1 MARFGRDLVKSLTQP
16 SFTQGLFDVG
26 EKIGGLPEASRKK
39 EETQGMLRELSEAQA
54 SGNTSA
60 LADIYERLGTTSGD
74 PEYTL
79 HAASLRNNDRLKTAK
94 MEVVQSLEKLND
106 PALSESQRAV
116 LESEAKTKAL
126 ALNDPQ
132 FYSNALSSVASARS
146 TSRSNTKIAAVEA
159 VSSGKTREQFIQE
172 YGAEDAIE
180 YDIAKAQSLNAKAS
194 IEASEEAALDA
205 EFAEAMQGLSNRFD
219 MLMARPTEFI
229 DQQAAINV
237 QNEMVALAERS
248 GKSVGEYTEIFSTRF
263 QQKVTDEIDA
273 VNQAEEFKRM
283 EGLRWADSTIQA
295 IINSGAEDPL
305 ATLAGRM
312 ESVTDPKVRA
322 LYDEHLTYIA
332 DTVKDNLQ
340 TRQEIEESFKTGEP
354 SATTIDFLS
363 DSANANYFEGLD
375 VVENAFERFKKLNKK
390 IDDGGTLNPGE
401 RRERRE
407 AVKLINEEV
416 GKARNARRKQEL
428 SEPVAKLNAEK
439 AVSNY
444 LNGLRNLKAGAVSR
458 FFGGQSVYDAVER
471 SANEDGELHKRVL
484 GALKREFML
493 QPNVPAQ
500 RQFEIIKEV
509 VEEMGVETP
518 GEEAFQA
525 RYEQSI
531 ENREEIQMLVN
542 EKLKILNPKKPEE
555 TASEYSNRIKEL
567 SENKAKT
574 QEAALAAEEDLLEME
589 QADIA
594 ERRKL
599 IDIARSS
606 GYR

>member
-1 MARFGRDLVKSLTQP
+1 MARFGRDLVRSLTQP

-39 EETQGMLRELSEAQA
+39 KATEGMLKELSAAQA

-60 LADIYERLGTTSGD
+60 LADIYERLGTESGD
-74 PEYTL
+74 PQYTL
-79 HAASLRNNDRLKTAK
+79 HAASLRNNQRINN
-94 MEVVQSLEKLND
+94 VQIEITQDIEKLND
-106 PALSESQRAV
+106 PALSDTQRAV
-116 LESEAKTKAL
+116 IEGRVKANAV

-132 FYSNALSSVASARS
+132 ILSNTLSSISSARS
-146 TSRSNTKIAAVEA
+146 TSRSDTKIAATEA
-159 VSSGKTREQFIQE
+159 VSSGMTRKEFIKT
-172 YGAEDAIE
+172 YGSEDAIQ

-194 IEASEEAALDA
+194 IKASEDA
-205 EFAEAMQGLSNRFD
+205 VVDANFAEAMQELSNRFD
-219 MLMARPTEFI
+219 MIMARPTEFI
-229 DQQAAINV
+229 DQQAAIDV
-237 QNEMVALAERS
+237 QREMVDLAQKA
-248 GKSVGEYTEIFSTRF
+248 GKPVGEYTEIFSTRF

-273 VNQAEEFKRM
+273 VNQAEEFKRA
-283 EGLRWADSTIQA
+283 EGLRWADSTINA
-295 IINSGAEDPL
+295 IIRSGSEDPL
-305 ATLAGRM
+305 ATLSSRM
-312 ESVTDPKVRA
+312 ESVTDPQVRA

-332 DTVKDNLQ
+332 NTVKDSLQ
-340 TRQEIEESFKTGEP
+340 TREEIAESFKTGDL
-354 SATTIDFLS
+354 SATAVDFLT
-363 DSANANYFEGLD
+363 DPANASYFEGLD
-375 VVENAFERFKKLNKK
+375 SVENAFERFKKLNKK
-390 IDDGGTLNPGE
+390 ANDGGTLDPND

-416 GKARNARRKQEL
+416 AKARNARRKQEL
-428 SEPVAKLNAEK
+428 SEPVAELNAEK

-444 LNGLRNLKAGAVSR
+444 LNGLREFRAGTVAK
-458 FFGGQSVYDAVER
+458 FFGGQSVYDAVEK

-518 GEEAFQA
+518 GEEGFQA
-525 RYEQSI
+525 RYQQGI

-542 EKLKILNPKKPEE
+542 EKLKLLNPKEADE
-555 TASEYSNRIKEL
+555 TTSAYNQRIQEL
-567 SENKAKT
+567 SENKEKV
-574 QEAALAAEEDLLEME
+574 QEAALAAEEDLINME

-594 ERRKL
+594 ERRQL
-599 IDIARSS
+599 IAIARSS